1 VTPTRTRRC
10 DRLCHN
16 LGVVNFLIR
25 VVVNGIALW
34 VAAWLVSGVHL
45 GEEGASTTTNVVTVL
60 LVALIFGVVN
70 AVVKPIIT
78 ILSIPFVIVTL
89 GLFLV
94 VLNALFL
101 ELVAWISDLFGLAF
115 SIDDFWWD
123 AIWAALIISVVSWAL
138 SLVLPED
145 DRRTP

>member
-1 VTPTRTRRC
+1 M
-10 DRLCHN
+10 
-16 LGVVNFLIR
+16 GNFIVR

-45 GEEGASTTTNVVTVL
+45 ADGDDSTTPKVVTIL

-70 AVVKPIIT
+70 AFVKPIIT
-78 ILSIPFVIVTL
+78 LLSIPFVVVTL

-101 ELVAWISDLFGLAF
+101 ELVAWISGLFGLAF
-115 SIDDFWWD
+115 SIDEFWWD
-123 AIWAALIISVVSWAL
+123 AIWAAVIISIVSWAL
-138 SLVLPED
+138 SILLPEE
-145 DRRTP
+145 DRR